1 MIFTIITHATHVK
14 LDKDLLAYA
23 PYVKEMNLWI
33 KNADK
38 LLIVAPLVSNENSP
52 IFKNYIHKNISLLD
66 IPVIS
71 MTSFLETIRS
81 IVVTPIILLKIFK
94 AMYLADHIHLRSPG
108 NIGLLG
114 CFVQV
119 LFPKK
124 IKTAKYAGNWDPK
137 AKQPIS
143 YKLQKWILSNTFLTR
158 NMTVLVYGDWPNQSK
173 NIKPFFTASYT
184 KKEIIGTPPKVFK
197 APYKFLFV
205 GSFVSG
211 KRPLYAIKLIESLV
225 KSGTQCTLELYGDG
239 VERAILETYVQDH
252 QLNNVI
258 KFRGN
263 KAAAEVQQAY
273 KRSDFLILPS
283 KSEGWPKVVAEA
295 MFWGVIPIVTEISCV
310 PWMLDYG
317 NRGIL
322 MSAIKQQDL
331 AVLLEQLE
339 YPKKLQEMSNKAKQ
353 WSQEYTLDTFEAE
366 ILKLLK

>member
-1 MIFTIITHATHVK
+1 MRFLVIT
-14 LDKDLLAYA
+14 LAPSLHKESAIYSYA
-23 PYVKEMNLWI
+23 PYVKEMNLWFDKVEKPVI
-33 KNADK
+33 LSPTKYKKK
-38 LLIVAPLVSNENSP
+38 LLTSSFDNSNIEVVS
-52 IFKNYIHKNISLLD
+52 
-66 IPVIS
+66 IP
-71 MTSFLETIRS
+71 S
-81 IVVTPIILLKIFK
+81 IYGGSILGLLKSALVLPSIFFK
-94 AMYLADHIHLRSPG
+94 MMVQMKRADHIHLRCPS
-108 NIGLLG
+108 NIGLIG

-137 AKQPIS
+137 AIQPLS
-143 YKLQKWILSNTFLTR
+143 YRLQKWILANTFLTK
-158 NMTVLVYGDWPNQSK
+158 NMNVLVYGDWPNQSK
-173 NIKPFFTASYT
+173 NIKSFFTASYT

-205 GSFVSG
+205 GSLVSG

-239 VERAILETYVQDH
+239 VERAILETYVLDH

-273 KRSDFLILPS
+273 KDSSFLILPS

-295 MFWGVIPIVTEISCV
+295 MFWGVIPIVTHISCV
-310 PWMLDYG
+310 PWMLDFG
-317 NRGIL
+317 ARGIL
-322 MSAIKQQDL
+322 MSTIKQQDL